1 MDYRRLGSSGL
12 KVSELSFGSWVT
24 FNTQLDTDLAGN
36 CMEAAWDAGV
46 NFFDNAEAYDAGK
59 SETIM
64 GEVFAQVE
72 WPRHQFVVSTKFFF
86 GIHDGPNTR
95 ETLNRKYLGQAIEGS
110 LERLGLDFVD
120 IAYCHRCDPETPME
134 EIVWAMHDMVER
146 GQATYW
152 GTSMWTAVEL
162 REAHAVADRLGL
174 RKPVTEQSEY
184 SMLRRRMVEEEY
196 APLYEEIGLG
206 NTIWSPLASGLL
218 TGKYLD
224 GVPEDS
230 RLALAGY
237 DWLSEALQLEE
248 NMAKVRNLVPI
259 ADDLGCSMAQL
270 AIAWCLKNPHVST
283 VITGASRPSQVTEN
297 MAALE
302 VVEKLDDPVMARI
315 ETAIA

>member
-1 MDYRRLGSSGL
+1 MGYRRLGASGL

-64 GEVFAQVE
+64 GEVFAQLN
-72 WPRHQFVVSTKFFF
+72 WPRYQYVVSTKFFF

-95 ETLNRKYLGQAIEGS
+95 MTLNRKYLGQAIEGS

-120 IAYCHRCDPETPME
+120 IAFCHRCDPDTPME

-152 GTSMWTAVEL
+152 GTSMWTAEQL
-162 REAHAVADRLGL
+162 RDAHAVADRLGL

-184 SMLRRRMVEEEY
+184 SLLRRTMVEEEY
-196 APLYEEIGLG
+196 DGLYDEIGLG
-206 NTIWSPLASGLL
+206 NTTWSPLASGLL
-218 TGKYLD
+218 TGKYND

-230 RLALAGY
+230 RLALADY
-237 DWLSEALQLEE
+237 EWLRDALQVEE
-248 NMAKVRNLVPI
+248 NLAKVRNLVPI
-259 ADDLGCSMAQL
+259 AEEIGCSMAQL
-270 AIAWCLKNPHVST
+270 AIGWCLKNPEVST

-297 MAALE
+297 MEALE
-302 VVEKLDDPVMARI
+302 VVGKLDDAMMARI
-315 ETAIA
+315 DAAVA